1 MRHTDQIR
9 IALILVIV
17 LLCTTLPG
25 KVWAS
30 WNDYDPATLPDI
42 TAKHAKYLSNRK
54 VPKGAVAINLYSK
67 GDPFRSTVL
76 FLGKVRNIK
85 PDRRSLIEM
94 WGKSSGVDTAKG
106 NFKKEIQVRENG
118 KTYWL
123 PIQEILVAHLKREVK
138 KNGEV
143 MLFMVYIGTTGK
155 SSVFLVNEF
164 RAF

>member
-1 MRHTDQIR
+1 MKWRTI
-9 IALILVIV
+9 ILIG
-17 LLCTTLPG
+17 LLCTTLTG
-25 KVWAS
+25 TAWAG
-30 WNDYDPATLPDI
+30 WNDYTPATLSGI

-54 VPKGAVAINLYSK
+54 VPKGAVAINLHSG

-94 WGKSSGVDTAKG
+94 WGKSSGVDTAAG
-106 NFKKEIQVRENG
+106 NFKKEIKVRENS
-118 KTYWL
+118 KSYWI
-123 PIQEILVAHLKREVK
+123 PIQGILVTHFKREVK
-138 KNGEV
+138 KKGEV

-155 SSVFLVNEF
+155 TPVFLVNEF